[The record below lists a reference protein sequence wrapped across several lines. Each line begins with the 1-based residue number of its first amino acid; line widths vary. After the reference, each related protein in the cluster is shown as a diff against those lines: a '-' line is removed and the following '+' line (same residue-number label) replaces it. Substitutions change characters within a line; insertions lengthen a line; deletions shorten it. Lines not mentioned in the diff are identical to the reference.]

1 MPLSYKEIAEI
12 IKIIDASDC
21 EELVV
26 ELDGARLEIRRHAAH
41 GQARA
46 AYSDQN
52 TRAEGNAAAF
62 ESRTTASP
70 GAVHGLGADG
80 PEVTASSQAGSPA
93 LAEGRIAVRAP
104 MVGTFYR
111 AADPREPNF
120 VEVGD
125 SVEPGDPL
133 CLIEVMKLFTTI
145 EADTAGRIVE
155 VAAENAALVEHDQ
168 ILFIIEPA

>member
-26 ELDGARLEIRRHAAH
+26 ELDGVRLEVRRHGAD

-46 AYSDQN
+46 AYSDPN
-52 TRAEGNAAAF
+52 RRAEGNAAAF
-62 ESRTTASP
+62 ESGTTASP
-70 GAVHGLGADG
+70 GTANGPGASEPG
-80 PEVTASSQAGSPA
+80 ASAPSQAGGPA
-93 LAEGRIAVRAP
+93 LAEGRIAVRSP
-104 MVGTFYR
+104 MVGIFYR
-111 AADPREPNF
+111 APNPQDPHF

-125 SVEPGDPL
+125 NVKPGDPL
-133 CLIEVMKLFTTI
+133 CLIEVMKLYTTI
-145 EADTAGRIVE
+145 EADVAGRIVE
-155 VAAENAALVEHDQ
+155 IAAENDALVEHDQ